1 MSLQFCSNCGNLY
14 ELRIKD
20 QTAIYHCNSCGN
32 QEPLQEDYY
41 CACKMD
47 TSEDQ
52 RCYTSIKNAYTI
64 HDSTL
69 PRLNNLK
76 CLNPACITNQKDC
89 FILNSCKQMEKL
101 EAMYPI
107 LSSDKVVQRLLEPE
121 DLGVTHPDQNELEI
135 HNLCGSAK
143 IDCSRYI
150 QSGKVADLDVP
161 KVNIIKFKDPA
172 DAATF
177 RSSLEAYQAQHHPSL
192 EESLYIPQP
201 VLREVIFIKYDTE
214 NMKYLY
220 ICSTCGSSW
229 KNVN

>member
-64 HDSTL
+64 HNST
-69 PRLNNLK
+69 
-76 CLNPACITNQKDC
+76 
-89 FILNSCKQMEKL
+89 KQMEKL

-229 KNVN
+229 KNVNQDVRLMFI